1 MVDGDVK
8 PSMAFLYG
16 DILKSKKEILI
27 GLGNVDKAATQ
38 NLYKS
43 IIEII
48 DSKMK
53 GRLDTPL
60 QLAAY
65 FLNPYYAYNDSSI
78 FDNDEVMDGLISA
91 VETFYHG
98 D

>member
-1 MVDGDVK
+1 
-8 PSMAFLYG
+8 MAFLYE
-16 DILKSKKEILI
+16 DILKAKKEILT

-60 QLAAY
+60 QLDAY
-65 FLNPYYAYNDSSI
+65 FLNPYYAYVDTD
-78 FDNDEVMDGLISA
+78 FGLTKIYA
-91 VETFYHG
+91 MPVK
-98 D
+98 